1 MAKQQS
7 SSSLGNEQA
16 NYPVFRK
23 DGCHFTVWAPEK
35 KAMTLRLLSR
45 GPADTDIAMAKD
57 REGYFTAWVADAS
70 AGDRY
75 YYIPEGGKQCPD
87 PGSQS
92 QPEGVHGPSQIIDH
106 RNHVWQDITWRGRPL
121 SSMIFY
127 ELHVGTF
134 APEGTFDAIIPR
146 LDDLAALGI
155 TAIQLMPVAE
165 CPGERNWGYDGVF
178 LYAVQHNY
186 GGPEGLK
193 RLVDACHRRGIS
205 VFLDVVYN
213 HLGKEGSC
221 LDSFAPFFSTTYST
235 PWGKALNFDGP
246 WCGGVRQFIIGNAL
260 NWARHYH
267 LDGLRLDAVHEIYD
281 RNAVTLWDELHDA
294 IRDWEI
300 HSGRPF
306 YLIAESDLNDPRVVR
321 PTAEGGRGFNAQW
334 LDDFHHALYVL
345 LDEDGWSHYQDY
357 GELRQLAKAF
367 TDGFVHSGEYV
378 HFRHRRHGSSSAGM
392 SGEQFVVFSQNHDIP
407 GNRPDGA
414 RLSALLD
421 PDRTR
426 LAAAAILLSPFL
438 PMLFMG
444 EEYGDISPFY
454 FFADYPHQQIGA
466 ELRDQR
472 KQQFRSFNWDAEA
485 PDPLEPSTWLDC
497 ILKWD
502 KRRDEGHRQLL
513 DWYRRLI
520 ALRKTH
526 PLLSDLSR
534 RYLRADLMGTTG
546 LAVLRCTA
554 DGRRQLL
561 TLFNFSAADL
571 RSVVPYP
578 GRGSAAWVKLLGTT
592 GLADRVIPGE
602 HVILPPWCAGVFELN
617 VLPD

>member
-1 MAKQQS
+1 PVNTIAAAGSFAEQRLLQTGLVGCPAGRVYPPFGRTSRLSDRAEPDAPALLFYATRFPVQRSYRTLHIPRTGAFTGGKRDRPVRRRGPDHPPGRVAGHRLATSTFLNKFLKRAFRRSHSPAGRPSFNSCLMAKQQS

-70 AGDRY
+70 AGDRC

-414 RLSALLD
+414 RLSAL
-421 PDRTR
+421 
-426 LAAAAILLSPFL
+426 
-438 PMLFMG
+438 
-444 EEYGDISPFY
+444 
-454 FFADYPHQQIGA
+454 
-466 ELRDQR
+466 
-472 KQQFRSFNWDAEA
+472 
-485 PDPLEPSTWLDC
+485 
-497 ILKWD
+497 
-502 KRRDEGHRQLL
+502 
-513 DWYRRLI
+513 
-520 ALRKTH
+520 
-526 PLLSDLSR
+526 
-534 RYLRADLMGTTG
+534 
-546 LAVLRCTA
+546 
-554 DGRRQLL
+554 
-561 TLFNFSAADL
+561 
-571 RSVVPYP
+571 
-578 GRGSAAWVKLLGTT
+578 
-592 GLADRVIPGE
+592 
-602 HVILPPWCAGVFELN
+602 
-617 VLPD
+617 